1 MDPDPPPPSAP
12 RKVKFAP
19 KAPAR
24 SRTPK
29 PPAAKIEAADDDGD
43 EDEAARRRLS
53 RRINENLSRRNAKA
67 ESKSSDQVTF
77 SLNAPLTILRTY
89 GKQYDKS
96 DSADPETLYGTSEA
110 AKTKKEAPD
119 VMQKLD
125 RTISTSGQGF
135 NENYVDFSNS
145 ALAVKTKREYKEPW
159 DYHHT
164 YCPITLPWRRP
175 YSGNPEI
182 LDKAEFEDAS
192 EYDENTVSSA
202 SDLGLLDLDDTP
214 GMLLFKFPSNLPLD
228 NSRPPRSSKGKEIAG
243 SSLNQ
248 EREHPSEKGCKL
260 EELPEGLMGK
270 MLVYKSGAVKLKL
283 GDVLYDVSP
292 GSDCSFAQRV
302 MTINTANHEC
312 CELGELSKRAVV
324 TPDIDSLMDNLIDLG

>member
-1 MDPDPPPPSAP
+1 MDPDPPPSAP

-24 SRTPK
+24 RTPK
-29 PPAAKIEAADDDGD
+29 PPAAKIVAEDDDGD
-43 EDEAARRRLS
+43 DEAARQRLS

-67 ESKSSDQVTF
+67 ENKSSDQVTF
-77 SLNAPLTILRTY
+77 SLNAPSTILRTY
-89 GKQYDKS
+89 GKQYLKS
-96 DSADPETLYGTSEA
+96 DLADPETLDSTSDA
-110 AKTKKEAPD
+110 AKTKKETPD
-119 VMQKLD
+119 DMQKLV
-125 RTISTSGQGF
+125 RSISTSGQGF
-135 NENYVDFSNS
+135 SENYVDFSNS

-164 YCPITLPWRRP
+164 YYPTTLPWRKP

-182 LDKAEFEDAS
+182 LDKAEFEDAP
-192 EYDENTVSSA
+192 EYDENT
-202 SDLGLLDLDDTP
+202 DLDDTP

-243 SSLNQ
+243 SSVTQ
-248 EREHPSEKGCKL
+248 EREHSSKKGCKL

-292 GSDCSFAQRV
+292 GSDCSFAQSV

-324 TPDIDSLMDNLIDLG
+324 TPDIDSLLDNVIDLG